1 MRKVITAG
9 DLLKSSYH
17 TIAPDRRVADAI
29 GLMLDA
35 RADGCGAETLL
46 VIDEGGAFR
55 GLLTTRQLFQSLL
68 SRWLPEGADATP
80 QDLDDRQA
88 IEERLADEGRE
99 YLMLEVGQLMKE
111 DVEPLAPGDRLPR
124 MMRSFARQQLQSI
137 PVVEAGRVLGVVL
150 VVDVYETVA
159 QLTITPEDEGIRLD
173 R

>member
-99 YLMLEVGQLMKE
+99 YLMLEVGQLRKE
-111 DVEPLAPGDRLPR
+111 DVEPLAR

-159 QLTITPEDEGIRLD
+159 QLAITPEDEGIRLD